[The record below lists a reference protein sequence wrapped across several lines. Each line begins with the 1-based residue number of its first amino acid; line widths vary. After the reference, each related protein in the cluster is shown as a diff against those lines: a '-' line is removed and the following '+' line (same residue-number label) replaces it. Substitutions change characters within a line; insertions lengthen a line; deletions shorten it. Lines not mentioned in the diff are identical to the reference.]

1 MDIIEEIKDGTD
13 YTQSSHE
20 DTCKDM
26 SKKKSIFNK
35 GDRVFHPYTG
45 WAEVTDVGGWPPFFM
60 YKITGEKGNGTFNQD
75 DISFT
80 EYEVEMH
87 KKGFSH
93 ERPDKAETLF
103 KKIEDRLYSVN
114 KITYKREDFLCLV
127 NDKDFELIDSYL
139 KKKYGF
145 AHGIFFRRHDST
157 LEYIK
162 CNFATYG
169 IEFARCSIIIEGN
182 FQLFTSGFRLLGG
195 F

>member
-1 MDIIEEIKDGTD
+1 MKTEGKSGNIE
-13 YTQSSHE
+13 
-20 DTCKDM
+20 
-26 SKKKSIFNK
+26 
-35 GDRVFHPYTG
+35 
-45 WAEVTDVGGWPPFFM
+45 
-60 YKITGEKGNGTFNQD
+60 
-75 DISFT
+75 